1 MISFDEAQACYGEHV
16 RALASESVPT
26 PAASGRVLAAPVAAA
41 VDLPR
46 FDQSAM
52 DGYALRHQ
60 DVPAVLP
67 LRGRAEAGAAAP
79 ALLAGS
85 CVRILTGAPLPAGA
99 DTVVPQ
105 EKVDSRGDT
114 VRFSAAAASGQH
126 IRYRAEEVSAGQLI
140 ARPGQCLG
148 PGSVAALCAAGVAA
162 VQVTRA
168 PRVCVL
174 VTGDEVVPVGQP
186 LSDSAT
192 PDANGPLIAAW
203 LAAAGVRDVRV
214 QSVADDAPTVVQ
226 ALSTA
231 LQQAD
236 LIITSG
242 GASVGDRDHI
252 PDAVRAIGMRQ
263 HFWKVAQK
271 PGKPLLF
278 ATRGEQVLLALPGN
292 PASVH
297 LGLQLHVRSVLARL
311 AGLEAPELPWQWGQL
326 AHARPA
332 LKGDRPLFARASTRH
347 APASPPQLRLLGGQG
362 SHMLGNLLEADA
374 LVRLEPGESGR
385 WVGYLPI

>member
-16 RALASESVPT
+16 RALASESIPT
-26 PAASGRVLAAPVAAA
+26 PAASGRVLAAPAAA
-41 VDLPR
+41 TVDLPR

-105 EKVDSRGDT
+105 EQVDSRGDT

-278 ATRGEQVLLALPGN
+278 ATRG
-292 PASVH
+292 
-297 LGLQLHVRSVLARL
+297 
-311 AGLEAPELPWQWGQL
+311 
-326 AHARPA
+326 
-332 LKGDRPLFARASTRH
+332 
-347 APASPPQLRLLGGQG
+347 
-362 SHMLGNLLEADA
+362 
-374 LVRLEPGESGR
+374 
-385 WVGYLPI
+385 

>member
-26 PAASGRVLAAPVAAA
+26 PTACGRVLAAPAAA
-41 VDLPR
+41 TVDLPR

-79 ALLAGS
+79 ALAAGS

-105 EKVDSRGDT
+105 EQVDCRGDT
-114 VRFSAAAASGQH
+114 VHFSAAAESGQH

-203 LAAAGVRDVRV
+203 LAAEGVRDVRV
-214 QSVADDAPTVVQ
+214 QSVADDAPTVLQ

-242 GASVGDRDHI
+242 GASVGDRDFI
-252 PDAVRAIGMRQ
+252 PDAVRAVGMRQ

-297 LGLQLHVRSVLARL
+297 LGLQLHVRPVLARL
-311 AGLEAPELPWQWGQL
+311 AGLDAPELPWQWGQL
-326 AHARPA
+326 AHARPT

-347 APASPPQLRLLGGQG
+347 APARPPQLRLLGGQG

-385 WVGYLPI
+385 WVAYLPI